1 MPAPQVIVDLVER
14 FERNRDSYRSSAYN
28 ETQLRREFVDPFF
41 ETLGWDVNN
50 KKGRAEAYKHVIHE
64 DSIKIEGKARAP
76 DYSFRIGS
84 ERKFFVETKRPG
96 ESIRTNATA
105 AYQLRRYGWSA
116 KLPVSILT
124 DFEEFV
130 VYDTRVRPKEGDK
143 ASTARIRIWTYDQFV
158 DSWDEIAGIF
168 SFDAIELGSF
178 DKFVETAKSKRG
190 TASVDDAFLE
200 EIERWRD
207 ILARNIALRN
217 SLSQRDLNFAVQ
229 RILDRIIF
237 LRIAEDRGIEEYG
250 RLRET
255 SEAKEVY
262 KGLQGLFERAD
273 ERYNSGLFHF
283 RKEKDRDEAPDRLTP
298 GLTIDDRPLKDILA
312 HLYYPESPYEFSVL
326 PADILGQVYERF
338 LGKVIRLGPSGRA
351 IVEEKPEVR
360 KAGGVYYTPTDI
372 VEYIVENT
380 VGKLVEGY
388 KPGPKG
394 GVSSLRIL
402 DPACGS
408 GSFLLGAYEHLLR
421 WHLAEYEKDL
431 DKYRRYVAETR
442 TGTLRLTTEER
453 KRILLANIYGVD
465 IDPQAVEVTKL
476 SLLLKVLEGESEES
490 IARQFAIFHERVL
503 PDLSKNIRCGN
514 SLISSDYYD
523 RRQIGLLNE
532 EELYRINAFDWSRE
546 FPQIMEAGGFDATI
560 GNPPYVLLQTLD
572 QPDVF
577 EYLGKNYSTAK
588 YKIDTYQV
596 FFERALDLTKA
607 DGYLGYITPNSFLRN
622 KHAEE
627 LRRILLNKSALQV
640 VRLFDYPVFRGA
652 SVDTAVTI
660 TKKSGEPVPQNE
672 VEILRSVSVNE
683 TKEVGRQVQ
692 KVWLDH
698 PHLHFDLPGGDAIES
713 ALHRME
719 SGVTLK
725 AGGWDAYFGIQ
736 TYDRKVYVADQQK
749 AAHWQ
754 PAIDGTQINRY
765 SLAES
770 EEWVDY
776 RPDAIK
782 SGGKQAIYTQRRI
795 GVRQIGKV
803 PIATILPAGLYSLN
817 TIYNVYPKERVH
829 PYTLE
834 FILAILLSKAGQV
847 FWVQRNFDQKRTFP
861 KIKKAALLG
870 VPLPRINFEKPAE
883 REKHDRVVKLVE
895 RMLQLREQ
903 HSNATTGTQANLL
916 KRQVA
921 TVEDQINRAVYE
933 LFGFSDAEIAAVE
946 NADGL

>member
-14 FERNRDSYRSSAYN
+14 FERNRESYLSSAYN

-41 ETLGWDVNN
+41 EALGWDVNN

-64 DSIKIEGKARAP
+64 DSIRIQGKARAP

-84 ERKFFVETKRPG
+84 DRKFFVETKRPSV
-96 ESIRTNATA
+96 SIRTDASP

-124 DFEEFV
+124 DFEELA
-130 VYDTRVRPKEGDK
+130 VYDTRVQPKKGDK

-158 DSWDEIAGIF
+158 ESWDEIAGIF

-178 DKFVETAKSKRG
+178 DKFTETAKRKRG

-217 SLSQRDLNFAVQ
+217 SLSPRDLNFAVQ
-229 RILDRIIF
+229 RILDRVIF

-250 RLRET
+250 RLREILET
-255 SEAKEVY
+255 KEIY
-262 KGLQGLFERAD
+262 KRLQGLFERAD

-283 RKEKDRDEAPDRLTP
+283 RKEKGRDEAPDRLTP
-298 GLTIDDRPLKDILA
+298 GLEIDDKPLQDILA

-338 LGKVIRLGPSGRA
+338 LGKVIRLSSSGRA

-372 VEYIVENT
+372 VDYIVEHT
-380 VGKLVEGY
+380 VGNLVDGY
-388 KPGPKG
+388 KPGPRG
-394 GVSSLRIL
+394 GVSSLRVL

-408 GSFLLGAYEHLLR
+408 GSFLLGAYEYLLR

-431 DKYRRYVAETR
+431 DKYRRYVTESR
-442 TGTLRLTTEER
+442 TGQLRLTTEER

-490 IARQFAIFHERVL
+490 ITRQLTMFHERVL

-514 SLISSDYYD
+514 SLIAPDYYD
-523 RRQIGLLNE
+523 GRQTGLLDE
-532 EELYRINAFDWSRE
+532 EELYRINAFDWARE
-546 FPQIMEAGGFDATI
+546 FPEIIKAGGFDATI

-577 EYLGKNYSTAK
+577 EYLGQNYSVAK
-588 YKIDTYQV
+588 YKIDTYHV

-607 DGYLGYITPNSFLRN
+607 DGYLGYITPNTFLRN

-627 LRRILLNKSALQV
+627 LRRVLLNESAVQIL
-640 VRLFDYPVFRGA
+640 RLFDYPVFHGA

-660 TKKSGEPVPQNE
+660 TKKTGEPARKNE
-672 VEILRSVSVNE
+672 VEIYRSVSPDE
-683 TKEVGRQVQ
+683 TREVGRQAQ
-692 KVWLDH
+692 KAWLDH
-698 PHLHFDLPGGDAIES
+698 PHLHFGLPGGDAIES
-713 ALHRME
+713 ALQFME
-719 SGVTLK
+719 SGITLK
-725 AGGWDAYFGIQ
+725 AAGWDAYFGIQ
-736 TYDRKVYVADQQK
+736 TYDRKVYVSDHQEAG
-749 AAHWQ
+749 HWQ

-765 SLAES
+765 SLADS

-776 RPDAIK
+776 RDDAVK

-803 PIATILPAGLYSLN
+803 PVATILPAGLYTLN
-817 TIYNVYPKERVH
+817 TIYNLYPKKPID
-829 PYTLE
+829 PYALE
-834 FILAILLSKAGQV
+834 FVLAVLLSKAGQV
-847 FWVQRNFDQKRTFP
+847 FWVHKNFDQKRTFP

-870 VPLPRINFEKPAE
+870 MPIPRIDFNKPAE
-883 REKHDRVVKLVE
+883 RQEHDRVVKLVE
-895 RMLQLREQ
+895 RVLQLREQ
-903 HSNATTGTQANLL
+903 ASNATTAMQGDLL
-916 KRQVA
+916 ERQTA

-933 LFGFSDAEIAAVE
+933 LYGFDEAEIAAVE